1 MDEVGGAIERV
12 DDPHMICIGVAVGFA
27 RLFGQD
33 AVVGVGSEQGFDD
46 GVFAGQVDFGYK
58 IIDLFLRNSNSLHV
72 QGGAVDDGACGAC
85 SLDGYVEH
93 GVEIGRH
100 EFLRTKQCSPV
111 RCQRRMAH
119 FPMKLANRQGLS
131 AQFGHFEALRTGTM
145 SPMRTRFILI
155 ETSHP
160 GNVGAAARALKVMGF
175 DEMVLVAPRYNNV
188 LRKEET
194 IQRASGA
201 NDVLDKTRIVDTLEE
216 ALDGISHL
224 CATAMTPRDFGPPT
238 RSPREHFEML
248 LSRAQAQS
256 ATSFSKTK
264 EPISSIGFLFGSE
277 RFGMKNEDV
286 YKCHVALSIPTNPQ
300 FGSLNLAAALQLVAY
315 EWRLALGGFPVA
327 SLVTESSLADAEQ
340 VSGML
345 GHFEKA
351 LVEIGFLDPAAPKKL
366 MPRLNQLFNRANL
379 TPEEI
384 HILRGV
390 AKAMIETAQAKR

>member
-1 MDEVGGAIERV
+1 
-12 DDPHMICIGVAVGFA
+12 
-27 RLFGQD
+27 
-33 AVVGVGSEQGFDD
+33 
-46 GVFAGQVDFGYK
+46 
-58 IIDLFLRNSNSLHV
+58 
-72 QGGAVDDGACGAC
+72 
-85 SLDGYVEH
+85 
-93 GVEIGRH
+93 
-100 EFLRTKQCSPV
+100 
-111 RCQRRMAH
+111 MAH
-119 FPMKLANRQGLS
+119 FPMKLEGSVSVGLV
-131 AQFGHFEALRTGTM
+131 FGHFEATASVTM

-175 DEMVLVAPRYNNV
+175 DEMVLVAPRYANV

-238 RSPREHFEML
+238 RSPREHFDL
-248 LSRAQAQS
+248 LLGRSQRQVAS
-256 ATSFSKTK
+256 ENLKPTET
-264 EPISSIGFLFGSE
+264 ISSIAFLFGSE

-315 EWRLALGGFPVA
+315 EWRLALGGFSVA
-327 SLVTESSLADAEQ
+327 SPVPAPELADAAQ
-340 VSGML
+340 VAGLL
-345 GHFEKA
+345 GHLEKA
-351 LVEIGFLDPAAPKKL
+351 LIEVGFLDPEAPKKL